1 MRSEVRQARRRHLR
15 HGLLQ
20 LALLLAVAGI
30 LLRAFQLQVVQHD
43 HWEQLS
49 LSQNQQRI
57 PVAAPRGTIY
67 DREGRVLAVGR
78 TTYEIA
84 VATNELTNREA
95 AARAVREV
103 LGVRAEVAREIV
115 KGERRWIPLPGRHSA
130 VKKETLEA
138 RIEGGIHFTRV
149 VDRFYPRGRLAAE
162 IIGRV
167 DAEGR
172 GQSGLELGF
181 DSLLAGQPGVAL
193 RRRIAGGA
201 STVWVTEDLTPP
213 SPGGDLYLT
222 IDAEMQSIA
231 ESVLED
237 AVRNSGAEGGDLL
250 VVDPNTGELLAA
262 ASLRVGQPPHLAHLA
277 AATEPF
283 EAGSTLKPFTAAA
296 LLEEELAGLS
306 DIVDTGAGLYR
317 TAGRTI
323 HDEHPHG
330 RLNLAQ
336 TLTVSS
342 NVGMAMFAERLP
354 TGVQFSYLRDFGF
367 GTPTGLTYPSESS
380 GTLRRP
386 AEWSAQSRASLAI
399 GYEVAVTP
407 LQLAMAYATIA
418 NGGLLMRPQLVREAR
433 GPDGATRWATRPELI
448 RRVISGAVASEI
460 RGVLAHAV
468 TEGTGQGAGVRGL
481 SVAGKTGTAWRFD
494 REQGYAGGAYTAS
507 FVGLIPSDDPQLVI
521 LVKLDKPSGAY
532 YGGATAAPVMRSALR
547 AALAGSYWSVPPLMG
562 EPEIPDK
569 QAGVTAGQAPASGPY
584 VFALDAP
591 LMRAQ
596 GENDRR
602 QLDDGATVPNVTGLS
617 FRAAAHRLHRSGWRV
632 IVQGGGRVESTRPP
646 VGTRLRRGEAV
657 VLLGSGR
664 SPPDRP
670 TNGSRRR

>member
-1 MRSEVRQARRRHLR
+1 MRAEVKQARRRHLR
-15 HGLLQ
+15 HGVLQ

-30 LLRAFQLQVVQHD
+30 LLRAFQLQVAQHD
-43 HWEQLS
+43 RWEELS
-49 LSQNQQRI
+49 LSQNQRRTSV
-57 PVAAPRGTIY
+57 PAPRGAIY
-67 DREGRVLAVGR
+67 DREGRVLAAGR
-78 TTYEIA
+78 TTYEIG
-84 VATNELTNREA
+84 VATNELSDREA
-95 AARAVREV
+95 AARSLREV
-103 LGVRAEVAREIV
+103 LGLRAELAREIAT
-115 KGERRWIPLPGRHSA
+115 GERRWVSLPGRYSA
-130 VKKETLEA
+130 VKKEVLEA
-138 RIEGGIHFTRV
+138 RIPRGLHFNRV
-149 VDRFYPRGRLAAE
+149 VDRSYPRGQLAAE

-172 GQSGLELGF
+172 GQSGLELTF
-181 DSLLAGQPGVAL
+181 DSLLAGQPGTAV
-193 RRRIAGGA
+193 RRRIASGA
-201 STVWVTEDLTPP
+201 SAVWVIEDVTPP
-213 SPGGDLYLT
+213 SAGSDLYLT
-222 IDAEMQSIA
+222 IDAEMQAIA

-237 AVRNSGAEGGDLL
+237 AIRTSNAEGGDLI
-250 VVDPNTGELLAA
+250 VVDPNTGELLAV
-262 ASLRVGQPPHLAHLA
+262 ASRRVGRPPHLAHLA
-277 AATEPF
+277 AATEPY

-296 LLEEELAGLS
+296 LLQEELADLS
-306 DIVDTGAGLYR
+306 DIVDTGSGLYR

-330 RLNLAQ
+330 KLSLAQ

-354 TGVQFSYLRDFGF
+354 KGVQFSYLRDFGF
-367 GTPTGLTYPSESS
+367 GTPTDLTYPSESS

-386 AEWSAQSRASLAI
+386 SEWSAQSRASLAI

-433 GPDGATRWATRPELI
+433 GEDGALRWSTRPELI
-448 RRVISGAVASEI
+448 RRVIEADVATEL

-468 TEGTGQGAGVRGL
+468 TEGTGQGAVVRGL

-507 FVGLIPSDDPQLVI
+507 FVGLIPSNDPQLVI

-532 YGGATAAPVMRSALR
+532 YGGATAAPVMRSAVR

-562 EPEIPDK
+562 EPDFPDQ
-569 QAGVTAGQAPASGPY
+569 QAGVTAGQVPASGPY

-596 GENDRR
+596 GANDRR
-602 QLDDGATVPNVTGLS
+602 QLDDAVTVPDVAGLTL
-617 FRAAAHRLHRSGWRV
+617 RAAAHRLHSQGWRV

-646 VGTRLRRGEAV
+646 VGTRLSRGEAV
-657 VLLGSGR
+657 VLVGSGR
-664 SPPDRP
+664 SPPAGSKS
-670 TNGSRRR
+670 GSRRQ